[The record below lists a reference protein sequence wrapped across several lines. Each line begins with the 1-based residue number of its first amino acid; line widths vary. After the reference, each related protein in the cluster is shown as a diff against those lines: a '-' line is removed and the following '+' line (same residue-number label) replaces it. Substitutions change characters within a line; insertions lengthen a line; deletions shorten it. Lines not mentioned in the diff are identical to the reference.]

1 MTPSTTNVEQHVDLL
16 NLGTPSSSSA
26 TVPPQH
32 QNSAQQQGG
41 ALFDLISGG
50 SGESTQPDITISSS
64 TGGAFAD
71 FSDFSASSAP
81 HTSQNTAHSTPS
93 APHTT
98 PSAPHSNG
106 NIDLLGGF
114 ESMPTVNGGGSSAS
128 GNVLQPGRAS
138 SHASSSSL
146 VDQDF
151 MNFMGGPAATGTTH
165 ASSTEN
171 ILNAAAG
178 SDTTTAGLSRPA
190 SFANQS
196 HLNTG

>member
-32 QNSAQQQGG
+32 QNSAQQPGG

-50 SGESTQPDITISSS
+50 STQPDITISSS

-81 HTSQNTAHSTPS
+81 HTSQNTAHATPS
-93 APHTT
+93 APHT
-98 PSAPHSNG
+98 NG

-128 GNVLQPGRAS
+128 GNVLQPGQAS

>member
-1 MTPSTTNVEQHVDLL
+1 MTPSTANLEQHVDLL

-32 QNSAQQQGG
+32 QNSAQQPGG

-50 SGESTQPDITISSS
+50 STQPDITISSS

-81 HTSQNTAHSTPS
+81 HTSQNTAH
-93 APHTT
+93 AT

-114 ESMPTVNGGGSSAS
+114 ESLPTVNGGGSSAS

-178 SDTTTAGLSRPA
+178 SDTTTAGKSRPA

>member
-1 MTPSTTNVEQHVDLL
+1 
-16 NLGTPSSSSA
+16 
-26 TVPPQH
+26 
-32 QNSAQQQGG
+32 
-41 ALFDLISGG
+41 
-50 SGESTQPDITISSS
+50 
-64 TGGAFAD
+64 
-71 FSDFSASSAP
+71 
-81 HTSQNTAHSTPS
+81 
-93 APHTT
+93 
-98 PSAPHSNG
+98 
-106 NIDLLGGF
+106 
-114 ESMPTVNGGGSSAS
+114 MPTVNGGGSSAS